1 MDNLSDYKGN
11 MTEKLFQKHLDLFF
25 SLYTLNKEVNDQNS
39 YWDDFFL
46 IVQKYYREVFLYT
59 TVLQEYAN
67 SKLSISSIRRKL
79 MLDSQ
84 TIDLMLREDV
94 CQTEVYNRI
103 SDHIWGV
110 IRPALFEMLE
120 EVDQKY
126 RSKTAELARKLFD

>member
-39 YWDDFFL
+39 YWEDFFF
-46 IVQKYYREVFLYT
+46 IVQNYYREVFRYT

>member
-39 YWDDFFL
+39 YWEDFFF
-46 IVQKYYREVFLYT
+46 IVQNYYREVFRYT

-120 EVDQKY
+120 EVDKKY
-126 RSKTAELARKLFD
+126 QSKTAELARKLFD

>member
-39 YWDDFFL
+39 YWDDFFF

-120 EVDQKY
+120 EVDKKY
-126 RSKTAELARKLFD
+126 QSKTAELARKLFD

>member
-120 EVDQKY
+120 EVDKKY
-126 RSKTAELARKLFD
+126 QSKTAELARKLFD

>member
-25 SLYTLNKEVNDQNS
+25 SLYTLNKEVNDRNS
-39 YWDDFFL
+39 YWEDFFF
-46 IVQKYYREVFLYT
+46 IVQKYYREVFRYT
-59 TVLQEYAN
+59 TVLQECAN